1 MTLAGANPAARH
13 DARDFNEPVYAGYSN
28 RMAQKP
34 VPNALTLELEPVCEA
49 NMDRHLNTEDIWF
62 AHDYVPFERGE
73 NFAFLGGRDWDPS
86 QMTLPRTITDACEI
100 MLLLKDNLSGHHREL
115 VEHFIL
121 EEWWGRWLGRWT
133 AEEHLHAIALRE
145 YLVVT
150 REVDPTA
157 NEEARV
163 QYVMKG
169 YRADTYSQ
177 VETLVYM
184 AFTERSH
191 ALFCANL
198 AAKIEEPL
206 LAGLIDR
213 IRRDEERHELFF
225 ANLVAHCLEF
235 TRDET
240 IAAIAARAADLQ
252 LVGADIDAYQDKVQN
267 VADAGIFGPADLR
280 QTISDR
286 ITAWGLAD
294 EPQLRQFVTG

>member
-1 MTLAGANPAARH
+1 
-13 DARDFNEPVYAGYSN
+13 
-28 RMAQKP
+28 
-34 VPNALTLELEPVCEA
+34 
-49 NMDRHLNTEDIWF
+49 MDRHLSTEDLWF
-62 AHDYVPFERGE
+62 AHDYVPFDQGE

-100 MLLLKDNLSGHHREL
+100 LLLLKDNLSAHHREL

-163 QYVMKG
+163 EYVMKG
-169 YRADTYSQ
+169 YRGDTYSQ

-184 AFTERSH
+184 ALTERTH
-191 ALFCANL
+191 AVFCRNL
-198 AAKIEEPL
+198 AAQAEEPV

-213 IRRDEERHELFF
+213 IARDEVRHEEFF
-225 ANLVAHCLEF
+225 ANLVAHCLEY

-252 LVGADIDAYQDKVQN
+252 VVGADIDAYQDKVRN
-267 VADAGIFGPADLR
+267 VADAGIFDPADLR
-280 QTISDR
+280 QAISDR
-286 ITAWGLAD
+286 ITEWGVAG
-294 EPQLRQFVTG
+294 EPALRQFVIG